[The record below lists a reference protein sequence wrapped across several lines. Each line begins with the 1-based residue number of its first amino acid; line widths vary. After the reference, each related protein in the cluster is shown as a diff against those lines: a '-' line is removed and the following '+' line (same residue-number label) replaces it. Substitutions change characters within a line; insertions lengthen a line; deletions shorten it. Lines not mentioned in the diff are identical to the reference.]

1 MEGQRVCPKPPASDP
16 DIPLHRIW
24 GKGGERGE
32 KREEGGRGGVRG
44 KGGENCLLE
53 EVVGRAVC
61 GTNERVPKL

>member
-32 KREEGGRGGVRG
+32 KREEGGEEGRGGR
-44 KGGENCLLE
+44 E
-53 EVVGRAVC
+53 GRTAC
-61 GTNERVPKL
+61 

>member
-1 MEGQRVCPKPPASDP
+1 MEGQRVCPKPPASDL

-32 KREEGGRGGVRG
+32 KREEGEEIA
-44 KGGENCLLE
+44 KNCLLE

-61 GTNERVPKL
+61 GTTERVPKL